1 MGMRDRFKEGLLNP
15 TWEQIVERNPII
27 AFSFYLC
34 GRVHVLLAV
43 ADEIIEN
50 LDQAFRDKVV
60 DGGRVE
66 RAESLMWFVDAWG
79 VRSRMDNVSGKELF
93 L

>member
-15 TWEQIVERNPII
+15 TWEQIVERDPII

-34 GRVHVLLAV
+34 SRVHVLLAV

-50 LDQAFRDKVV
+50 LD
-60 DGGRVE
+60 
-66 RAESLMWFVDAWG
+66 
-79 VRSRMDNVSGKELF
+79 
-93 L
+93 